1 MHIKN
6 RDEIVAHENS
16 RGREIVVDI
25 IEAGLAAVDPYS
37 NTRKLIRIEN
47 EKLFIGGHP
56 EMDLSG
62 YGDEVIDLSRAG
74 DIYVIGA
81 GKTVQRQAKALEDTL
96 GDRLTAGAVTIK
108 NGEENLLK
116 KIEVTEGAHPV
127 PDEKSLEGARKIV
140 EIARRAKEGDLI
152 FVLFSSG
159 SSSLFAL
166 PLDGYSLEEMKA
178 VYELAIQYGDQSIIW
193 RVMRYFS
200 AVNSGRIM
208 MMIHPARVVTLLMS
222 IRGYEPWRGR
232 MPEEGDWI
240 PPWPPG
246 PRRLEDAVE
255 EMKAEPWW
263 EELPPAMRAAL
274 DRRDPKCEVPSL
286 EDFRRVQS
294 SYWQPVDNRRMLEA
308 AKGKA
313 EEYGFHGTILGS
325 WWMVQSSDA
334 AEIMTGIAR
343 DCLRYGTPFPPPV
356 ALISGGE
363 MTVPVG
369 KAKGIGGRNQE
380 FILSAAVRLAE
391 VSGAGI
397 VVGSIDSDGT
407 DGPGIQFAPGAASD
421 FRTLAGG
428 MVDGNTLSAARAE
441 GIDLQAELKNHNST
455 PVLLKLKSGIY
466 TGNTGIVGGDL
477 RVVLVPK
484 EGGSV
489 EQRA

>member
-1 MHIKN
+1 MSIRN
-6 RDEIVAHENS
+6 RDEIVSHGNS
-16 RGREIVVDI
+16 WEREIVASI
-25 IEAGLAAVDPYS
+25 LEAGLAAVDPYT
-37 NTRKLIRIEN
+37 NTQKLIRIKDER
-47 EKLFIGGHP
+47 LIIGGCR

-62 YGDEVIDLSRAG
+62 YGDEVIDLSRPG

-108 NGEENLLK
+108 KGEENLLK
-116 KIEVTEGAHPV
+116 KIEVTVGAHPV

-140 EIARRAKEGDLI
+140 EIARRAKEGDLV

-166 PLDGYSLEEMKA
+166 PLDEYSLEEMRAAYK
-178 VYELAIQYGDQSIIW
+178 LAIQYGDQRIIW
-193 RVMRYFS
+193 RVMKYFS
-200 AVNSGRIM
+200 AVNSGRIV
-208 MMIHPARVVTLLMS
+208 MMIHPARAVNLLMS
-222 IRGYEPWRGR
+222 IKGYEPWKGR
-232 MPEEGDWI
+232 IPMEGDWI
-240 PPWPPG
+240 PSWPPG
-246 PRRLEDAVE
+246 PQRLADAVE

-263 EELPPAMRAAL
+263 KELPASMRAAL
-274 DRRDPKCEVPSL
+274 ERCDPKLEVPSL
-286 EDFRRVQS
+286 EDFRRVKS
-294 SYWQPVDNRRMLEA
+294 TYWQPVDNRRMLEA

-313 EEYGFHGTILGS
+313 EEYGFHGAILGS

-343 DCLRYGTPFPPPV
+343 DCLRYGTPFSPPV

-380 FILSAAVRLAE
+380 FVLSAATRLAE

-397 VVGSIDSDGT
+397 VAGSIDSDGT

-428 MVDGNTLSAARAE
+428 IVDGNTLATARAK

-455 PVLLKLKSGIY
+455 PVLTKLKSGIY

-477 RVVLVPK
+477 RVVLVPEK
-484 EGGSV
+484 KH
-489 EQRA
+489 RA

>member
-1 MHIKN
+1 MVIRN
-6 RDEIVAHENS
+6 RDEIVS
-16 RGREIVVDI
+16 RGNIRGRGVVADI
-25 IEAGLAAVDPYS
+25 LEAGLAAVDPYT
-37 NTRKLIRIEN
+37 NTGRLIQIKN
-47 EKLFIGGHP
+47 EKLFVGGHP

-81 GKTVQRQAKALEDTL
+81 GKTVQRQAKALEDVL

-108 NGEENLLK
+108 KGEEILLK

-127 PDEKSLEGARKIV
+127 PDEKSVAGTQKIV
-140 EIARRAKEGDLI
+140 EIARQAKEGDLV

-166 PLDGYSLEEMKA
+166 PLEDSSLEETRA
-178 VYELAIQYGDQSIIW
+178 VYKLAIQYGDQSIIW
-193 RVMRYFS
+193 RVMKYFS
-200 AVNSGRIM
+200 AVNSGRIV
-208 MMIHPARVVTLLMS
+208 MMIHPARAVNLLMS
-222 IRGYEPWRGR
+222 IKGYESWKGSIP
-232 MPEEGDWI
+232 MEGDWI
-240 PPWPPG
+240 PSWPPG
-246 PRRLEDAVE
+246 PQRLGDAVE
-255 EMKAEPWW
+255 EMKSGPWW

-286 EDFRRVQS
+286 ESFRRVQS
-294 SYWQPVDNRRMLEA
+294 SYWQPVNNRRMLEA
-308 AKGKA
+308 AKEKA
-313 EEYGFHGTILGS
+313 EACGFNGAILGS

-343 DCLRYGTPFPPPV
+343 DCLRYGAPFPPPV

-380 FILSAAVRLAE
+380 FVLSAAIRLPE
-391 VSGAGI
+391 VSSAGI
-397 VVGSIDSDGT
+397 VIGSIDSDGT
-407 DGPGIQFAPGAASD
+407 DGPGIQFAPGASSD

-428 MVDGNTLSAARAE
+428 IVDGNTLAAARAE
-441 GIDLQAELKNHNST
+441 GIDLQAELRNHNST
-455 PVLLKLKSGIY
+455 PVLMKLKSGIY

-484 EGGSV
+484 E
-489 EQRA
+489 A